1 MHQGSSLCI
10 LSVIEMASVGARQ
23 RQEGCVES
31 NWIVN
36 LFQSC
41 GPARVEEH
49 EKNSEEH
56 QAASRGEVHRYV
68 TLWQVPSGDLQS
80 REHNRKMKALE
91 SDTSQL
97 KPSLTSCGS
106 CFTSVNQSF
115 YISTKIAIFHVDVLN
130 IKY

>member
-1 MHQGSSLCI
+1 MMHQGSSLCI

-56 QAASRGEVHRYV
+56 QAASRG
-68 TLWQVPSGDLQS
+68 VPVEGGGSWG
-80 REHNRKMKALE
+80 REGKVANANQ
-91 SDTSQL
+91 TS
-97 KPSLTSCGS
+97 
-106 CFTSVNQSF
+106 
-115 YISTKIAIFHVDVLN
+115 
-130 IKY
+130 